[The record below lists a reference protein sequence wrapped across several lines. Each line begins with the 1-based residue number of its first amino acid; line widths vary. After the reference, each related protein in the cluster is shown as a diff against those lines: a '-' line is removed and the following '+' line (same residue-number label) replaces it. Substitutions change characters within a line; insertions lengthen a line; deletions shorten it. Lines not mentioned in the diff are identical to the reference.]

1 MGAATDHAL
10 GRSTN
15 FYVDEEAAFKD
26 GFGTAAQVEFAAGER
41 VDFVSSSMDFS
52 IERID
57 RMDQKQTRS
66 ISQDRVTG
74 KQSIAWSLEAN
85 LSSARS
91 DGTAPN
97 LNMFFKAAMGGAFGS
112 NTYAL
117 TSTNALQSLRLMREA
132 NGVFSEVIYG
142 AWVEEMT
149 ISASGGDIPK
159 VSFSGGGCHYA
170 LTGTS
175 NVASSST
182 NLVNVTAGE
191 GHNFMIGSLVTV
203 SNQTDSTVRA
213 ISTDALTIT
222 GSSSMTGTVI
232 PKVPTAAAIT
242 SVVNNGLQGTFS
254 LDGVTTY
261 PITSFDLTLTNGIKV
276 IEDEALTEGA
286 SDFIAGYRT
295 VTGLVSVRA
304 KKSDLLA
311 LTRRLTYSGGTN
323 RDFDDVPII
332 LKLGPGGTATDTWIT
347 MATAELEFGSIDVPE
362 SEEAILNIPFK
373 ALSSTSVLSDELTL
387 KFNQNG

>member
-15 FYVDEEAAFKD
+15 FYVDEETDFKD

-41 VDFVSSSMDFS
+41 VEFVSSSMEFS

-66 ISQDRVTG
+66 ITQDRVTG

-97 LNMFFKAAMGGAFGS
+97 LNMLFKAAMGGAFGS

-117 TSTNALQSLRLMREA
+117 TSTNALPSLRMMREA

-175 NVASSST
+175 NVASAST
-182 NLVNVTAGE
+182 NTVNVTAGE
-191 GHNFMIGSLVTV
+191 GHNFMVGSLVTV
-203 SNQTDSTVRA
+203 SNQTDSTVTA
-213 ISTDALTIT
+213 ISTDTLTIA
-222 GSSSMTGTVI
+222 GSGSMTGTVV
-232 PKVPTAAAIT
+232 PKVPTPGSIT
-242 SVVNNGLQGTFS
+242 SIVNNGLQGTFS
-254 LDGVTTY
+254 LDGVTSY

-276 IEDEALTEGA
+276 IEDEALAEGA
-286 SDFIAGYRT
+286 TDFIAGYRT
-295 VTGLVSVRA
+295 VSGSVSVRA

-311 LTRRLTYSGGTN
+311 LTRRLTYSGGSN

-332 LKLGPGGTATDTWIT
+332 LTLGPDGTATDVVIT

-362 SEEAILNIPFK
+362 SEEAILNIPFR
-373 ALSSTSVLSDELTL
+373 ALSSAYNQSDELTL
-387 KFNQNG
+387 KFNQ

>member
-15 FYVDEEAAFKD
+15 FYVDEEINFKD
-26 GFGTAAQVEFAAGER
+26 GFGTEAQVEFAAGER
-41 VDFVSSSMDFS
+41 VEFVSSSMEFS

-66 ISQDRVTG
+66 ITQDRVTG

-97 LNMFFKAAMGGAFGS
+97 LNMLFKAAMGGTFGS

-175 NVASSST
+175 NVASST
-182 NLVNVTAGE
+182 TDTVNVTTGE

-213 ISTDALTIT
+213 IATDALTIT

-232 PKVPTAAAIT
+232 PKVPTAGAIT

-254 LDGVTTY
+254 LDGVTSY
-261 PITSFDLTLTNGIKV
+261 PITSFDLTLANGIKP
-276 IEDEALTEGA
+276 IEDEALAEGA

-295 VTGLVSVRA
+295 VSGSVSVRA

-311 LTRRLTYSGGTN
+311 LTRRLTYSSGTN

-332 LKLGPGGTATDTWIT
+332 LTLGPNGTATDIVIT

-362 SEEAILNIPFK
+362 SEEAILNIPFR
-373 ALSSTSVLSDELTL
+373 ALSSAYDQSDELTL
-387 KFNQNG
+387 QFNQ

>member
-41 VDFVSSSMDFS
+41 VEFVSSSMEFS

-66 ISQDRVTG
+66 ITQDRVTG

-97 LNMFFKAAMGGAFGS
+97 LNMLFKAAMGGAFGS

-149 ISASGGDIPK
+149 ISASGGDIPR

-175 NVASSST
+175 TVAGTGT
-182 NLVNVTAGE
+182 NACTVTTGE
-191 GHNFMIGSLVTV
+191 GHNFMFGSLVTV
-203 SNQTDSTVRA
+203 SGQSDTTVTAIATDV
-213 ISTDALTIT
+213 LTIT
-222 GSSSMTGTVI
+222 GSSFTGAII
-232 PKVPTAAAIT
+232 PKVPTAGAIT
-242 SVVNNGLQGTFS
+242 SVVNNGLQGSFS
-254 LDGVTTY
+254 LDGVTSY
-261 PITSFDLTLTNGIKV
+261 PITSFDLTLANGIKP
-276 IEDEALTEGA
+276 IEDEALAEGA

-295 VTGLVSVRA
+295 VSGSVSVRA

-311 LTRRLTYSGGTN
+311 LTRRLTYSSGTN

-332 LKLGPGGTATDTWIT
+332 LTLGPNGTATDIVIT

-362 SEEAILNIPFK
+362 AEEAILNIPFR
-373 ALSSTSVLSDELTL
+373 ALSSAYDQSDELTL
-387 KFNQNG
+387 QFNQ